1 MIVVTGMPGSGK
13 DEVIKVAK
21 RMGWIDIH
29 MGDEVRKY
37 AKLNKIPSSDS
48 EIGKFA
54 SRERQTHG
62 KDIWARRVW
71 DDMKPENNYIIDG
84 LRNLE
89 EFEYFKT
96 KDKDLILIAIY
107 TDREERLRRIVL
119 RNRPDDVHS
128 HEELVSRDDRELSWG
143 IGNAI
148 SLADY
153 MIVNDSTLD
162 EFKLKAQELLQK
174 IREKDQMDLS

>member
-13 DEVIKVAK
+13 DEFIKVAK
-21 RMGWIDIH
+21 SMGWKDIH

-37 AKLNKIPSSDS
+37 ARINKIPSIDS

-54 SRERQTHG
+54 SSERAIHG

-71 DDMKPENNYIIDG
+71 DDLKPETDYIIDG

-89 EFEYFKT
+89 EFEYFRSMNEN
-96 KDKDLILIAIY
+96 LVLIAIY
-107 TDREERLRRIVL
+107 TEREERLKRIIH
-119 RNRPDDVHS
+119 RNRPDDIHS
-128 HEELVSRDDRELSWG
+128 HDELVSRDDRELSWG

-148 SLADY
+148 SLANY
-153 MIVNDSTLD
+153 MIVNDSTLH
-162 EFKLKAQELLQK
+162 EFKLKSRELLGKLQK
-174 IREKDQMDLS
+174 NII

>member
-13 DEVIKVAK
+13 DEFIKVAK
-21 RMGWIDIH
+21 TLGWIDIH

-37 AKLNKIPSSDS
+37 AKLNNIPSVDS

-54 SRERQTHG
+54 SMERQTFG
-62 KDIWARRVW
+62 KEIWAKRVW
-71 DDMKPENNYIIDG
+71 DDMHPGKNYIIDG

-89 EFEYFKT
+89 EFEYFKS
-96 KDKDLILIAIY
+96 KDSGLILVAIY
-107 TDREERLRRIVL
+107 TEREERLKRIL
-119 RNRPDDVHS
+119 RRNRPDDVHS
-128 HEELVSRDDRELSWG
+128 HDELVSRDDRELSWG

-153 MIVNDSTLD
+153 MIVNDSTLED
-162 EFKLKAQELLQK
+162 FKKRARELLLK
-174 IREKDQMDLS
+174 INRNI